1 MSLIELRVISI
12 VYLSAF
18 IPILIFIY
26 QYKKNN
32 LESYWVKIYLF
43 SFITCAVGWEIWF
56 SYGLAFGD
64 SVDVRR
70 SDALNSFIPIHLNW
84 ILNSMADAGTIS
96 IGGLLLSSK
105 LSGIDLSKWSWSFF
119 SILLVWC
126 ITQNLFVEVFLYF
139 DQLSVGKTLSWAPLA
154 PTGPW
159 FNPVIFEI
167 NGRGINFQ
175 TQLPWLLMTP
185 ILYKAA
191 IYFKNNE
198 SI

>member
-26 QYKKNN
+26 PYKKNN
-32 LESYWVKIYLF
+32 LESYWVRIYLF
-43 SFITCAVGWEIWF
+43 SFFVCAVGWEIWF

-70 SDALNSFIPIHLNW
+70 SDVLNTFIPMHLNW

-191 IYFKNNE
+191 IYFKNN
-198 SI
+198 

>member
-1 MSLIELRVISI
+1 
-12 VYLSAF
+12 
-18 IPILIFIY
+18 
-26 QYKKNN
+26 
-32 LESYWVKIYLF
+32 
-43 SFITCAVGWEIWF
+43 
-56 SYGLAFGD
+56 
-64 SVDVRR
+64 
-70 SDALNSFIPIHLNW
+70 
-84 ILNSMADAGTIS
+84 MADAGTIS

-119 SILLVWC
+119 SVLLVWC
-126 ITQNLFVEVFLYF
+126 TTQNLFVEVFLYF

-159 FNPVIFEI
+159 FNPVIFEL

-191 IYFKNNE
+191 IYFKNNQ
-198 SI
+198 ST